1 MAKKASVFFSFLF
14 ALGLYLL
21 LLTTAIPW
29 LVDSL
34 PLGYGALEEAR
45 IPPGVTAREAAAE
58 LERQGFVEDG
68 RALARWM
75 TQFGIDRN
83 LKPGLYRIRRGS
95 PWEVARQIRSE
106 EPELHRVTLIPGT
119 DGDEWGPYL
128 EALGEKSLFP
138 RELQELLP
146 ETVEDRMV
154 FLLPETYFVIPGSDE
169 AEQVIRQA
177 SRLWLQKLGG
187 QGFSAQKILER
198 GILASIVEKEVR
210 LDSERSLAA
219 SVFLNR
225 LDRKMALQSCATV
238 VYAWKERGR
247 RLARLSHEDLKIDS
261 PFNTYLHSG
270 LPPHPI
276 CLPGLGSWRAALEP
290 ADSDFLFFVAR
301 GDGSHIFTRTYKEH
315 LQAQKK

>member
-1 MAKKASVFFSFLF
+1 M
-14 ALGLYLL
+14 
-21 LLTTAIPW
+21 TA
-29 LVDSL
+29 
-34 PLGYGALEEAR
+34 Y
-45 IPPGVTAREAAAE
+45 EAAVE
-58 LERQGFVEDG
+58 LQHQGFVDDG

-75 TQFGIDRN
+75 TKFGIDRN
-83 LKPGLYRIRRGS
+83 LRPGLYRIRRGS

-106 EPELHRVTLIPGT
+106 EPELRRVTLIPGT
-119 DGDEWGPYL
+119 DGDEWGPYR
-128 EALGEKSLFP
+128 EALEKKALFP
-138 RELQELLP
+138 QELQGLLP
-146 ETVEDRMV
+146 EIIEDRIL
-154 FLLPETYFVIPGSDE
+154 FLLPETYYVVPGFDE
-169 AEQVIRQA
+169 AEQVVRQA

-187 QGFSAQKILER
+187 RELSAQEVLGR

-276 CLPGLGSWRAALEP
+276 CLPGLVSWRAALEP
-290 ADSDFLFFVAR
+290 AESDFLFFVAK